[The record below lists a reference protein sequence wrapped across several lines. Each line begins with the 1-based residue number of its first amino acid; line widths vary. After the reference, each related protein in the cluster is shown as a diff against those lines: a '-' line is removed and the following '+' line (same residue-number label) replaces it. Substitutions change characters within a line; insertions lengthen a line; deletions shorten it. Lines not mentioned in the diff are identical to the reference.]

1 MRMHGPPLLL
11 EPRSSGRTDDDMDD
25 NENAPRADGVVEYYA
40 NTARI
45 EASVYDFGIVFGRLS
60 NNQRSEDLMVR
71 MSPQHAK
78 SVIILLQRFMDVYER
93 EVGAVG
99 LPEKLVK
106 QLQGEEV
113 ADAGDS
119 QN

>member
-1 MRMHGPPLLL
+1 
-11 EPRSSGRTDDDMDD
+11 MDD
-25 NENAPRADGVVEYYA
+25 KENANRADGMVEYYA

-60 NNQRSEDLMVR
+60 NDQRSEDLVVR

-78 SVIILLQRFMDVYER
+78 SVVMLLQRFLDVYER
-93 EVGAVG
+93 EVGAVV
-99 LPEKLVK
+99 LPQKLVK

-113 ADAGDS
+113 GDAGDP